1 MTKKLTAALLV
12 VCMFFTFAMP
22 IGFAENGGDTLP
34 PDASSV
40 AVSESV
46 DTAVSSSVSM
56 DTGSGEAGRASS
68 DSNTDV
74 LGTDTPESNA
84 QPSGSSDTVISD
96 QPISEP
102 EQDASSISSFTSS
115 ADVPANDAQDAPAFD
130 AAAAYE
136 HVMVLSSDEEVSAY
150 LATLTE
156 DEYAALEAYAVQQ
169 KMENAPVITS
179 RVFTQAGPFMPAV
192 NVGAVRRMMRAATQ
206 TSENDQTDN
215 EGIVTS
221 KTVTPNSDSTYT
233 LRLESYIT
241 GQTTTSTV
249 TTSIPV
255 DIVLVL
261 DQSGSMAYNFDGNE
275 SEVSERRQYAMK
287 QAVQNFIGEVAK
299 KYSEQCDNRMA
310 IVTFGSSART
320 LQGWTLVD
328 EAGETALKEKVKG
341 LPNDPS
347 GATNAGA
354 GMQTAEALMGTGYN
368 YTGSNTKR
376 QKVVIMF
383 TDGVPTTQSDFSTSV
398 ATTAI
403 KSAYNLKQD
412 GVTVYSIGIFNG
424 VDPNQL
430 HGEKIDYAFLP
441 DTVCDGTV
449 GARWGAS
456 MITSIFGDVRVVD
469 IAAGNRFLNYLSS
482 NFKGATEV
490 GIKDFSESFAS
501 GWEIT
506 TNFDR
511 TASNYYL
518 TATDSESLNEIFQT
532 ISENIQTGGA
542 SVTLDGTTV
551 VRDVISDYFQLPEG
565 VSANKITVKTAD
577 CNSFNGDTPVWE
589 ADTDVGLTA
598 TVDGRNVT
606 VSGFDFS
613 ENWVGKDTNTGEVH
627 PGKKL
632 IIEIPIEL
640 RTGFLGGA
648 NIPTNGPASGIYSG
662 NECFENFPV
671 PNVNVEIE
679 NITVTAQ
686 DKNIY
691 LLGALTAEQI
701 KSGAA
706 ATVGAVSLDLTQPD
720 QNYGLEA
727 WQTKYV
733 DIVVTYKD
741 AKGNT
746 VTNLDNLRE
755 DTIYTVEVAVSPKV
769 TGSVDGKTGSDSGN
783 INVFKPELTY
793 KDSDVYYDDTVPAD
807 FSGNRVKTEWKHG
820 DTLDSSVV
828 MTGAA
833 PALETTCTPDV
844 SKVADGEINTK
855 QDIPVDVTVKLDDTD
870 VTNHTVFVHQ
880 DCQGQTCTIPA
891 DKEFLLHVKTC
902 QLTIAKHG
910 GADGEP
916 YVFNVYRDGTKYSEV
931 TIVGNNRETI
941 VELPVGTYT
950 IQEDTGWSWR
960 YDGTEGAAVTLSKEN
975 TSGEISCTNDKTENY
990 WLNGYSAIVRNI
1002 FGIEGEKGGDA

>member
-84 QPSGSSDTVISD
+84 QPDGSGDTVISD

-102 EQDASSISSFTSS
+102 EQDASSISSSTSS

-233 LRLESYIT
+233 LRLESYVT

-275 SEVSERRQYAMK
+275 STGSERRQYAMK

-341 LPNDPS
+341 LPDAPS

-354 GMQTAEALMGTGYN
+354 GMQTAETLMGTGYN

-403 KSAYNLKQD
+403 KSAYNLKQN
-412 GVTVYSIGIFNG
+412 GVTVYSIGIFTG
-424 VDPNQL
+424 VNPMQMY
-430 HGEKIDYAFLP
+430 GEEGFSRNS
-441 DTVCDGTV
+441 DG
-449 GARWGAS
+449 
-456 MITSIFGDVRVVD
+456 SIGSDWSDFSFWQIGDIKSYD
-469 IAAGNRFLNYLSS
+469 IPAGNRFLNLLSS
-482 NFKGATEV
+482 NFKDANEI
-490 GIKDFSESFAS
+490 GIEQYSRTIFGIGYH
-501 GWEIT
+501 GWKIT
-506 TNFDR
+506 NNFIR
-511 TASNYYL
+511 SASNYYL
-518 TATDSESLNEIFQT
+518 TANDSASLNTIFKT

-648 NIPTNGPASGIYSG
+648 NVPTNGPASGIYSKD
-662 NECFENFPV
+662 ECFENFPV
-671 PNVNVEIE
+671 PNVDVEIE

-686 DKNIY
+686 DRNVY
-691 LLGALTAEQI
+691 LLGTLTAEQI
-701 KSGAA
+701 KSGA
-706 ATVGAVSLDLTQPD
+706 TTMVGAVSLDLTQPD

-727 WQTKYV
+727 WQTEYV

-793 KDSDVYYDDTVPAD
+793 KDSDVYYGDTVPAD

-820 DTLDSSVV
+820 DTLDSSAA

-833 PALETTCTPDV
+833 PALETTCTPDA
-844 SKVADGEINTK
+844 SKVVDGKINTK
-855 QDIPVDVTVKLDDTD
+855 QDIPVDVTVKLNDTD
-870 VTNHTVFVHQ
+870 VTNHAAFVHQ
-880 DCQGQTCTIPA
+880 NCQGQTCTIPA

-902 QLTIAKHG
+902 QLTIAKQG

-916 YVFNVYRDGTKYSEV
+916 YVFNVYRDGAKYSEV

-975 TSGEISCTNDKTENY
+975 TSGEISCTNTKTENY

-1002 FGIEGEKGGDA
+1002 FGIEGEKGGNA